1 MKKIFI
7 VPAVATILLFA
18 ACSQEQK
25 KETSK
30 PEDVKNAF
38 ILKKQAVSVTL
49 NLPAELRPYEEA
61 EIHAKVDG
69 YVQTVLADIGDKVR
83 KGQVLARIDA
93 PEVAAQAAQAVAKFQ
108 EAQAKFLAS
117 RDKYTRIQKA
127 VKQQGVISESEVI
140 LAQNQMQADSAALVS
155 AQSASQAYRQLQ
167 DYLILRAPFDGI
179 VTSRTV
185 NPGDLVGKA
194 GKSALFMV
202 ENPKKLRLQLFV
214 PETHVGN
221 QQANDT
227 ISFSVDAMVGKTY
240 QAVLS
245 RKSGSISRETR
256 TETWEYEVENTSGE
270 LKPGMYT
277 TVNLTLNRPAGSLVV
292 PAAAVVTSLEKK
304 FVIRIKNGQTEW
316 VDVREGISMKDG
328 KEIFGALAEGD
339 TILTRGSDEIKPETK
354 LKIKIQ

>member
-7 VPAVATILLFA
+7 IPAFATILLIA

-30 PEDVKNAF
+30 PEDIKNAF
-38 ILKKQAVSVTL
+38 ILKKQVVKVTL
-49 NLPAELRPYEEA
+49 NLPAELRPFEEA

-93 PEVAAQAAQAVAKFQ
+93 PEVAAEAAQSGAKFQ

-117 RDKYTRIQKA
+117 RDKYSRIQNA
-127 VKQQGVISESEVI
+127 AKQQGVISESEVI
-140 LAQNQMQADSAALVS
+140 IAQNQMLADSAALAS
-155 AQSASQAYRQLQ
+155 AQSASLAYRQLQ

-194 GKSALFMV
+194 GKSALFLV

-221 QQANDT
+221 QPATDT
-227 ISFSVDAMVGKTY
+227 LSFSVDAMVGKTY
-240 QAVLS
+240 RAVLK

-256 TETWEYEVENTSGE
+256 TETWEYMIDNMGGE

-277 TVNLTLNRPAGSLVV
+277 TVNLNLNRPAGSMVV

-304 FVIRIKNGQTEW
+304 FVIRIKNNQTEW
-316 VDVREGISMKDG
+316 VDVRDGISMKDG
-328 KEIFGALAEGD
+328 KEIFGTLAEGD
-339 TILTRGSDEIKPETK
+339 TILARGSDEIKPGTK
-354 LKIKIQ
+354 LKVKIR